1 MVQLVWE
8 AREAKHS
15 LMQSQDCIRLMA
27 SSAAATE
34 ARANQ
39 LQDQLETV
47 HHFLLN
53 CWASAVHHFFVLLH
67 TYQGGVSIY
76 SRGIAR
82 PAAFSSN
89 ASSLKARSDVHTSIE
104 APTCLQLSSH
114 KNLT

>member
-53 CWASAVHHFFVLLH
+53 CWASAVHHFSFCFTHIRVESPS
-67 TYQGGVSIY
+67 TREVSLDQQ
-76 SRGIAR
+76 
-82 PAAFSSN
+82 P
-89 ASSLKARSDVHTSIE
+89 
-104 APTCLQLSSH
+104 SH
-114 KNLT
+114 QMPPP